1 MLGVSGPTYLGKFFE
16 DFYDT
21 NILELAY
28 LNSDWF
34 LHITYWDVCIF
45 RPQVL
50 KIFTKATL
58 TPPTHLGITRLPSGA
73 VHPAC
78 II

>member
-34 LHITYWDVCIF
+34 LHITY
-45 RPQVL
+45 
-50 KIFTKATL
+50 
-58 TPPTHLGITRLPSGA
+58 
-73 VHPAC
+73 
-78 II
+78 